1 MKKSWKILIIVLAV
15 LGVMVATCPG
25 RQRHI
30 DAEVN
35 YMRKT
40 LHEQAERMMKDFEQV
55 MEIGDEERQMMARLE
70 ESFMSQIAPAVK
82 EVLVLK
88 NYIFFSLGRYEN
100 ETDGAMTAS
109 VGFLGM
115 VFPNKKEL
123 KTDYNFNMNSS
134 K

>member
-123 KTDYNFNMNSS
+123 KTDYNFNMNGS

>member
-1 MKKSWKILIIVLAV
+1 MKKIWKILIIAAVV
-15 LGVMVATCPG
+15 LGVLAATCPG

-30 DAEVN
+30 DAEVKF
-35 YMRKT
+35 MRKT
-40 LHEQAERMMKDFEQV
+40 LHEQAERMMKDFEQI
-55 MEIGDEERQMMARLE
+55 MEMDDEQRQVITGLE
-70 ESFMSQIAPAVK
+70 ESLMSQIEFAVK
-82 EVLVLK
+82 EVLVFK
-88 NYIFFSLGRYEN
+88 NFIFFSLGRYEN

-123 KTDYNFNMNSS
+123 TTDYNFNMNSS

>member
-1 MKKSWKILIIVLAV
+1 MKKIWKILIIAAVV
-15 LGVMVATCPG
+15 LGVLAATCPG

-35 YMRKT
+35 FMRKT

-55 MEIGDEERQMMARLE
+55 MEIGDEERQMMAGLE

>member
-1 MKKSWKILIIVLAV
+1 MV
-15 LGVMVATCPG
+15 LGVLAATCPG

-35 YMRKT
+35 FMRKT

-55 MEIGDEERQMMARLE
+55 MEMGDEERQMITGLE

-123 KTDYNFNMNSS
+123 KTDYNFHMNGS

>member
-1 MKKSWKILIIVLAV
+1 MKKIWKILIIAAVV
-15 LGVMVATCPG
+15 LGVLAATCPG

-55 MEIGDEERQMMARLE
+55 MEIGDEERQMMAGLE

-100 ETDGAMTAS
+100 ETDGSMTAS

-123 KTDYNFNMNSS
+123 KTDYNFHMNGS

>member
-70 ESFMSQIAPAVK
+70 ESYMSQIAPAVK

-123 KTDYNFNMNSS
+123 KTDYNFNMNGS

>member
-1 MKKSWKILIIVLAV
+1 MKKAWKILIIVLAV

-123 KTDYNFNMNSS
+123 KTDYNFNMNGS

>member
-1 MKKSWKILIIVLAV
+1 MKKIWKILIIAAVV
-15 LGVMVATCPG
+15 LGVLAATCPG

-30 DAEVN
+30 DAEVMF
-35 YMRKT
+35 MRKT

-55 MEIGDEERQMMARLE
+55 MEIGDEERQMMAGLE
-70 ESFMSQIAPAVK
+70 ESVMSQIEPAVK

-88 NYIFFSLGRYEN
+88 NYLIFSLGRYEN

-123 KTDYNFNMNSS
+123 KTDYNFHKNGS

>member
-1 MKKSWKILIIVLAV
+1 MKKFWKILIIAAVV
-15 LGVMVATCPG
+15 LGVLAATCPG

-30 DAEVN
+30 DAEVKF
-35 YMRKT
+35 MRRT
-40 LHEQAERMMKDFEQV
+40 LHELAERMMKDFEQIKE
-55 MEIGDEERQMMARLE
+55 MGDKERQMMAGLE
-70 ESFMSQIAPAVK
+70 ESLISQIEPAIK
-82 EVLVLK
+82 EVMVVK

-123 KTDYNFNMNSS
+123 NTYYNYNMNGS